1 MRKEKE
7 IKELEARLA
16 FLNPVSSDDE
26 HRRLLQIYET
36 EKITLNNLYR
46 DQRQAEDTLAQSRH
60 KVEILTDN
68 KQNLEL
74 RIWTVEEE
82 ISEIEL
88 RYSELKPPP
97 KVGYVIEYTPT
108 KEEQK
113 VQTMGQRRSSS
124 KGEAIKIKVTLKDPR
139 SIPGLDYYH
148 PTPYEF

>member
-74 RIWTVEEE
+74 RI
-82 ISEIEL
+82 
-88 RYSELKPPP
+88 
-97 KVGYVIEYTPT
+97 
-108 KEEQK
+108 
-113 VQTMGQRRSSS
+113 
-124 KGEAIKIKVTLKDPR
+124 
-139 SIPGLDYYH
+139 
-148 PTPYEF
+148 